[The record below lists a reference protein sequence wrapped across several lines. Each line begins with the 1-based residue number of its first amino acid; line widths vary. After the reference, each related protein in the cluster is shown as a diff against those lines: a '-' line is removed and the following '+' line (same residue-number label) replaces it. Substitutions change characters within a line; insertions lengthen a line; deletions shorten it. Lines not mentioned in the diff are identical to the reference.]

1 MSSLRGAWG
10 VGKPP
15 CRICKHTEAEHH
27 DGADGCSGDGPTK
40 YGCGCNIYEPPV
52 ARKSAPA
59 RTKRPRKQRKG
70 KRASIARQCDDLCGK
85 LVRARGVCEG
95 DNHGKGGSLQWAHG
109 FSRRYRATRWLP
121 INGFCLCAG
130 CHWFYSTR
138 PLEWSEFMG
147 RMLGEQVYEN
157 LRRLALKNE
166 KQDMPA
172 VLAKLKAEA
181 AQRGIE

>member
-40 YGCGCNIYEPPV
+40 YGCGCNVYEPPV
-52 ARKSAPA
+52 RRKSAPA

-70 KRASIARQCDDLCGK
+70 KRASLARECDRLWS
-85 LVRARGVCEG
+85 LIVRSRGASELSS
-95 DNHGKGGSLQWAHG
+95 NPSNLQAAHG

-121 INGFCLCAG
+121 INGFCLTAG
-130 CHWFYSTR
+130 EHVSMTYN
-138 PLEWSEFMG
+138 PLAWDEWLRYRWG
-147 RMLGEQVYEN
+147 QPVYDE
-157 LRRLALKNE
+157 LRAIALKNE

-181 AQRGIE
+181 ALRGIE